1 MFEIYKNKKV
11 LVTGHTGFKGSWLSI
26 WLLQLGAK
34 VIGYALDP
42 INPNDNFIKSG
53 LGYKITDYRNDIRDF
68 NKFNEVVN
76 KENPE
81 IIFHLAAQPLVLKS
95 YDEPLYTIQTNTLG
109 TANVL
114 EAFRQS
120 KSAKV
125 LILITTDKV
134 YRNNEWHWGYRE
146 NDQLGGH
153 DPYSGSKAAAEMLI
167 QSYEQSFFS
176 SGGKYIATVRAG
188 NVIGGGD
195 WSENR
200 IVPDCIKAIENEV
213 PIAIRNPNA
222 IRPWQHVLEPLGG
235 YLYLAEQLL
244 MDKKQYKGV
253 WNFGPFYSNIVNV
266 EQLVQ
271 AIIKNYGKGD
281 YYIQSEG
288 KIYKESSLLS
298 LDISKAINILKWK
311 PVLEFDETIEFTVY
325 WYKRYK
331 DENVFELCCKQIEQY
346 ERLWKL
352 RNTN

>member
-1 MFEIYKNKKV
+1 MFEFYKNIKV
-11 LVTGHTGFKGSWLSI
+11 LVTGHTGFKGSWLTI
-26 WLLQLGAK
+26 WLLQKGAK
-34 VIGYALDP
+34 VVGYALDP
-42 INPNDNFIKSG
+42 TNNNDNFVRSN
-53 LGYKITDYRNDIRDF
+53 LADKITDYRRDIRDF
-68 NKFNEVVN
+68 NDFQEIVD

-95 YDEPLYTIQTNTLG
+95 YENPLYTIQANTLG

-125 LILITTDKV
+125 LILVTTDKV
-134 YRNNEWHWGYRE
+134 YKNNEWDWGYRE
-146 NDQLGGH
+146 IDQLGGY

-167 QSYEQSFFS
+167 QSYDQSFFS

-200 IVPDCIKAIENEV
+200 IVPDCIKAIENDV
-213 PIAIRNPNA
+213 PIVIRNPQA

-235 YLYLAEQLL
+235 YLLLAEHLL
-244 MDKKQYKGV
+244 IDKTQYKGA

-271 AIIKNYGKGD
+271 ALIKNYGKGD

-288 KIYKESSLLS
+288 KIHQESSFLS
-298 LDISKAINILKWK
+298 LDISKALNKLKWK
-311 PVLEFDETIEFTVY
+311 PVLQFNETIEFTID
-325 WYKRYK
+325 WYKRYNF
-331 DENVFELCCKQIEQY
+331 DNVFDLCCRQIEEY
-346 ERLWKL
+346 EYLWKL
-352 RNTN
+352 RNSN